1 MSILSLKED
10 RPTPKAVYNWRVYA
24 CAALASFASC
34 MLGYDSAFIGTTLA
48 LPSFVNEFGFASHSP
63 ASLAL
68 LKQNIVSVYQAGAF
82 FGSLAA
88 YATSH
93 FLGRRKSLLL
103 FTLVFVAGAG
113 MMLGA
118 RGDRGTGLGLIVGGR
133 VLAGFGVGGC
143 SNMTPVYIS
152 ELAPPAVR
160 GRLVGIYELGWQVGG
175 LVGFWINYGVSTT
188 VAPGRAQWIIP
199 FAVQLIPAGMLLVG
213 ALFIPESPR
222 WLFSK
227 GRRREAVENLCW
239 IRQLDASD
247 MYVVEEVSHVDDDL
261 ARYRREVG
269 PGFWK
274 PFLALRERR
283 IQWRFFLGA
292 MLFVFQNG
300 SGINAINYYSPTVFR
315 SIGITG
321 TNTSFL
327 TTGIFGVVKTVLTVV
342 WILVLID
349 HVGRRNLLMVG
360 AAGGSL
366 CMWFIGAYIR
376 AAGVVGSGGGG
387 GGGLTSGG
395 VAAVFFFYLWTA
407 FYTPSWNGTPWVVN
421 SEMFDQKTR
430 SLGQANAAAN
440 NWFWNFIVARFTE
453 QMFDAWG
460 HAVYFFFASLMIL
473 SALFVFFFVP
483 ETKAVPLEA
492 MDRLFAIAP
501 SWRANKILM
510 DELAAEDH
518 AFRQN
523 ANANNGVRLE
533 VEKVEAEQIESSVK
547 NSFAPT
553 MVEVGR

>member
-48 LPSFVNEFGFASHSP
+48 LPSFVDEFGFASHSP

-93 FLGRRKSLLL
+93 FLGRRKSLVL

-113 MMLGA
+113 TMLGA
-118 RGDRGTGLGLIVGGR
+118 SGDRGTGLIVGGR

-222 WLFSK
+222 WLFSS

-247 MYVVEEVSHVDDDL
+247 TYVVEEVSHIDDDL
-261 ARYRREVG
+261 ARYRRDVG

-274 PFLALRERR
+274 PFLALKERR
-283 IQWRFFLGA
+283 IRWRFFLGA

-300 SGINAINYYSPTVFR
+300 QFS
-315 SIGITG
+315 
-321 TNTSFL
+321 
-327 TTGIFGVVKTVLTVV
+327 
-342 WILVLID
+342 
-349 HVGRRNLLMVG
+349 
-360 AAGGSL
+360 SL
-366 CMWFIGAYIR
+366 
-376 AAGVVGSGGGG
+376 
-387 GGGLTSGG
+387 
-395 VAAVFFFYLWTA
+395 
-407 FYTPSWNGTPWVVN
+407 PP
-421 SEMFDQKTR
+421 
-430 SLGQANAAAN
+430 
-440 NWFWNFIVARFTE
+440 
-453 QMFDAWG
+453 
-460 HAVYFFFASLMIL
+460 
-473 SALFVFFFVP
+473 
-483 ETKAVPLEA
+483 
-492 MDRLFAIAP
+492 
-501 SWRANKILM
+501 
-510 DELAAEDH
+510 
-518 AFRQN
+518 
-523 ANANNGVRLE
+523 
-533 VEKVEAEQIESSVK
+533 
-547 NSFAPT
+547 
-553 MVEVGR
+553 